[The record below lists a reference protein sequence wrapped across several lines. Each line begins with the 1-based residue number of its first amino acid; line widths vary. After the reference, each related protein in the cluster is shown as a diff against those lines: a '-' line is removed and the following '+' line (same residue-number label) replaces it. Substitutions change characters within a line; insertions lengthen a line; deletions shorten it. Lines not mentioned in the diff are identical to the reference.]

1 MNDFGINHE
10 KPGIIYNVNKDRV
23 VDPATQINA
32 DISGSG
38 STTLNKEQD

>member
-1 MNDFGINHE
+1 MRIRIQQLKLMRFDA
-10 KPGIIYNVNKDRV
+10 DL
-23 VDPATQINA
+23 DPATQINA